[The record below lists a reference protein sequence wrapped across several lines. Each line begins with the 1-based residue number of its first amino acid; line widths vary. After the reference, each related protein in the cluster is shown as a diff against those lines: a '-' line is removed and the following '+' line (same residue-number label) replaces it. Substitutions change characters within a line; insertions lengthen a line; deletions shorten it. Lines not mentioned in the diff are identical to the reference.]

1 MSKELIA
8 LATCQWT
15 FTANGENTIETDHI
29 ILTEV
34 ENFSDAMA
42 RIEQY
47 YGTDLEVCEITLLEG
62 PFLHVNGINF
72 DKIITGEINQNE

>member
-15 FTANGENTIETDHI
+15 FADDNINTDHI

-42 RIEQY
+42 RIEKY

-72 DKIITGEINQNE
+72 DKIITGEINQNG